1 MRDDALDLSR
11 EGTSK
16 EDCKREAKEIKG
28 KSEECRVRKGKE
40 NTKQNQKKTPEKL
53 FQEGESH
60 QHCRQLLKV
69 WYGKTEKYPFH
80 LVVESQT
87 GRD

>member
-40 NTKQNQKKTPEKL
+40 NTKQNQKKPQRSCFK
-53 FQEGESH
+53 
-60 QHCRQLLKV
+60 KV
-69 WYGKTEKYPFH
+69 K
-80 LVVESQT
+80 VINIV
-87 GRD
+87 DNC